1 MQEKMI
7 DVLSLHNEMQII
19 HKVAPA
25 KLRQWHWSWDN
36 GIARLLDYDSQ
47 HGW

>member
-1 MQEKMI
+1 MPPKNNLKRWRKNARKMI

-25 KLRQWHWSWDN
+25 MLRQ
-36 GIARLLDYDSQ
+36 
-47 HGW
+47 